1 MQMLDFKMNIKLFRS
16 KPGCFGYSINPV
28 FYGAAFLMAT
38 SAIGPGFL
46 TSTAVFTSR
55 LFASFGFAILI
66 SIVVDLIAQLNVW
79 RIITV
84 TNLPAQ
90 DIANLLLPGLGSF
103 LSLLIISGGLV
114 FNIGNIA
121 GCGLG
126 LNVLFGMDIT
136 TGALISA
143 GISILL
149 FLLKDAGKAMDRFAQ
164 VLGFLMIGL
173 VLYVAISSQPP
184 IAEALYK
191 TIIPDQIDFMSIV
204 TIVGGTVGGYIT
216 YAGAHRRIDAGI
228 SGVDNKKQV
237 DKSAFMAIGIASL
250 MRILLFLA
258 ALGVVMK
265 GSLLDEKNPAASVFQ
280 LAAGNIGYKIFGM
293 VLWAAS
299 VTSVV
304 GASFTS
310 VTFARSFHPWLAKKQ
325 SYAIIAFIVCAALLF
340 ALFGKPIKVL
350 IFAGAFNGFIL
361 AFSLG
366 IMLIAATKSRI
377 MKGYQHPRA
386 YLIAGSLVALLILVF
401 GTLTILHEFGKK

>member
-1 MQMLDFKMNIKLFRS
+1 MKSNLS
-16 KPGCFGYSINPV
+16 SV
-28 FYGAAFLMAT
+28 FIGAAFLMAT

-46 TSTAVFTSR
+46 TSTAVFTAQ

-79 RIITV
+79 RIITAA
-84 TNLPAQ
+84 NLPAQ
-90 DIANLLLPGLGSF
+90 DIANLLLPGLGGF

-126 LNVLFGMDIT
+126 LNVLFGLDIT
-136 TGALISA
+136 TGALMSA

-149 FLLKDAGKAMDRFAQ
+149 FLLKDAGKAMDWFAQ
-164 VLGFLMIGL
+164 VLGFIMIGL
-173 VLYVAISSQPP
+173 VLYVAVSSQPP
-184 IAEALYK
+184 MAEALHK
-191 TIIPDQIDFMSIV
+191 TFIPDKIDFMSIV

-216 YAGAHRRIDAGI
+216 FAGAHRLLDAGI
-228 SGVDNKKQV
+228 SGADKIKQV
-237 DKSAFMAIGIASL
+237 DKSAFTAIGIASL

-258 ALGVVMK
+258 ALGVVTK
-265 GSLLDEKNPAASVFQ
+265 GLILDKSNPAASVFQ
-280 LAAGNIGYKIFGM
+280 LAAGNIGYKIFGI

-310 VTFARSFHPWLAKKQ
+310 ITFAQSIHPLLVKKQ
-325 SYAIIAFIVCAALLF
+325 SYFIIAFIICAALLF
-340 ALFGKPIKVL
+340 AAFGKPVKVL

-366 IMLIAATKSRI
+366 ILLIAATQSRI

-386 YLIAGSLVALLILVF
+386 YLIAGSLVALTMLIF
-401 GTLTILHEFGKK
+401 GSLTLFIPGFK

>member
-1 MQMLDFKMNIKLFRS
+1 MKSNLGS
-16 KPGCFGYSINPV
+16 V

-46 TSTAVFTSR
+46 TSTAVFTAQ

-66 SIVVDLIAQLNVW
+66 SIIVDLIAQLNVW

-90 DIANLLLPGLGSF
+90 DIANLLLPGLGGF
-103 LSLLIISGGLV
+103 LSVLIISGGLV

-126 LNVLFGMDIT
+126 LNVLFGLDIT

-149 FLLKDAGKAMDRFAQ
+149 FVLKDAGKAMDWFAQ
-164 VLGFLMIGL
+164 ALGFLMIGL
-173 VLYVAISSQPP
+173 ALYVAVSSQPP
-184 IAEALYK
+184 MAEAFHK
-191 TIIPDQIDFMSIV
+191 TFIPDKVDFMSIV

-216 YAGAHRRIDAGI
+216 FAGAHRLLDAGI
-228 SGVDNKKQV
+228 SGIDKTKQV
-237 DKSAFMAIGIASL
+237 DKSAFTAIGVASL

-258 ALGVVMK
+258 ALGVVTK
-265 GSLLDEKNPAASVFQ
+265 GLILDESNPAASVFQ
-280 LAAGNIGYKIFGM
+280 LAAGNLGYKIFGI

-310 VTFARSFHPWLAKKQ
+310 ITFARSFHPLLIKKQ
-325 SYAIIAFIVCAALLF
+325 PYFIIAFIVCAALIF
-340 ALFGKPIKVL
+340 AAFGKPVKVL

-366 IMLIAATKSRI
+366 ILLIAATKSRI
-377 MKGYQHPRA
+377 MKDYRHPRG
-386 YLIAGSLVALLILVF
+386 YLIAGSIVALIMLIF
-401 GTLTILHEFGKK
+401 GSLTMINTFQQL

>member
-1 MQMLDFKMNIKLFRS
+1 MKQKTHS
-16 KPGCFGYSINPV
+16 A

-46 TSTAVFTSR
+46 TQTASFTSK

-66 SIVVDLIAQLNVW
+66 SIIVDIIAQLNIW

-84 TNLPAQ
+84 TNKRAQ
-90 DIANLLLPGLGSF
+90 DIANEVLPGLGTF
-103 LSLLIISGGLV
+103 LSILIITGGMV

-126 LNVLFGMDIT
+126 LNVLFGIDTT

-143 GISILL
+143 VIAIII
-149 FLLKDAGKAMDRFAQ
+149 FLVKNAGRAMDMFAKIM
-164 VLGFLMIGL
+164 GFIMIGL
-173 VLYVAISSQPP
+173 TLYVAIISHPP
-184 IAEALYK
+184 LLDAVHRTFL
-191 TIIPDQIDFMSIV
+191 PDKIDFTSII

-216 YAGAHRRIDAGI
+216 FSGAHRLLDAGI
-228 SGVDNKKQV
+228 NGSEKQPQV
-237 DKSAFMAIGIASL
+237 TRSAVTAIGVASL

-258 ALGVVMK
+258 ALGIVMQ
-265 GSLLDEKNPAASVFQ
+265 GLTLDAGNPAASVFG
-280 LAAGNIGYKIFGM
+280 LAAGDLGYKFFGI
-293 VLWAAS
+293 VIWAAA

-310 VTFARSFHPWLAKKQ
+310 ISFAQSFHPIVSKNKNYFIVAFI
-325 SYAIIAFIVCAALLF
+325 IIAALIF
-340 ALFGKPIKVL
+340 SIFGKPVKVL

-366 IMLIAATKSRI
+366 IMLIAASQKRI
-377 MKGYQHPRA
+377 MKNYKHPLA
-386 YLIAGSLVALLILVF
+386 LLIAGACVALLMLIF
-401 GTLTILHEFGKK
+401 GSMTVYSELSKIF

>member
-1 MQMLDFKMNIKLFRS
+1 MKKNS
-16 KPGCFGYSINPV
+16 NSV

-46 TSTAVFTSR
+46 TQTASFTAK

-66 SIVVDLIAQLNVW
+66 SIIVDIIAQLNIW

-84 TNLPAQ
+84 SNKRAQ
-90 DIANLLLPGLGSF
+90 DIANELMPGLGTF
-103 LSLLIISGGLV
+103 LSVLIITGGMV

-126 LNVLFGMDIT
+126 LNVLFGTDVV
-136 TGALISA
+136 TGGLISA
-143 GISILL
+143 AIAILI
-149 FLLKDAGKAMDRFAQ
+149 FLVKDAGRAMDWFAKI
-164 VLGFLMIGL
+164 LGFLMIGL
-173 VLYVAISSQPP
+173 TLYVAVTSHPP
-184 IAEALYK
+184 LMEAIHK
-191 TIIPDQIDFMSIV
+191 TFIPDHIDFMSIV

-216 YAGAHRRIDAGI
+216 FAGAHRLLDAGI
-228 SGVDNKKQV
+228 NGKEIQPQV
-237 DKSAFMAIGIASL
+237 TKSAVTAIGVASL

-258 ALGVVMK
+258 ALGVVMQ
-265 GSLLDEKNPAASVFQ
+265 GLQINAANPAGSVFQ
-280 LAAGNIGYKIFGM
+280 LAAGNIGYKLFGI
-293 VLWAAS
+293 VIWAAA

-310 VTFARSFHPWLAKKQ
+310 VSFAQSFHPAVAKKKN
-325 SYAIIAFIVCAALLF
+325 YFIIAFIVCAALLF
-340 ALFGKPIKVL
+340 ALFGNPVKVL

-377 MKGYQHPRA
+377 MKNYKHPVA
-386 YLIAGSLVALLILVF
+386 YLIAGAAVALLMLVF
-401 GTLTILHEFGKK
+401 GSLTMINELKKVF